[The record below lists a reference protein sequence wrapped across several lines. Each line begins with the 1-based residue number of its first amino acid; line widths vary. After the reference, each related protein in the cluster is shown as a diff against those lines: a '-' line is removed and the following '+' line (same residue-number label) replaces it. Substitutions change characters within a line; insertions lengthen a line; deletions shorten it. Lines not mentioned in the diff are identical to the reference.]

1 MTEFISW
8 QSYRVF
14 QRSVKRHTRYI
25 YTDETNQFLKSA
37 IETSEGRKREIPIGK
52 IFWRAQLGNDWQ
64 TNSQDNEE
72 FEVEAPHPPERMK
85 PLEHA
90 STEGRA
96 NPKGIPCLYLATD
109 KETAMAE
116 VRPWIG
122 SFVSVG
128 QFQTL
133 KPLNLVDLSVHQQRK
148 PFYLEE
154 PDASGKES
162 AVWAH
167 IDRSFSEPITLDDSL
182 ADYAPTQV
190 LSELFRHHGYDGL
203 VYKSMLGEGFNIA
216 LFDIMSAEIIN
227 RFLFRVE
234 SIFFDFKKQY

>member
-1 MTEFISW
+1 MTEFKSW

-25 YTDETNQFLKSA
+25 YSDETNQFLKSV

-52 IFWRAQLGNDWQ
+52 IFWRAQQGNDWQ
-64 TNSQDNEE
+64 TSMQDNEE
-72 FEVEAPHPPERMK
+72 FEVEAPHLPERMK
-85 PLEHA
+85 PLENA
-90 STEGRA
+90 ATEGRA

-128 QFQTL
+128 QFKTL
-133 KPLNLVDLSVHQQRK
+133 KALKLVDLSVHQQRK
-148 PFYLEE
+148 PLYLEE
-154 PDASGKES
+154 PDAPGKES

-167 IDRSFSEPITLDDSL
+167 IDRSFSEPITTNDTS

-190 LSELFRHHGYDGL
+190 LSELFRQHGYDGL
-203 VYKSMLGEGFNIA
+203 VYKSLLGEGFNIA
-216 LFDIMSAEIIN
+216 LFDLTSAALIN
-227 RFLFRVE
+227 RFLYQVE
-234 SIFFDFKKQY
+234 SMSFKFNKYC